1 MEQYNNYTVKQLTI
15 QQYSNTIEMISS
27 TIDQEIKQA
36 MLAKDQA
43 KLRGLRAIKA
53 ALLLAKTE
61 KGHAEEINE
70 EAEIKILQKL
80 VKQRKESAT
89 IYKEQ
94 GREDLYAVE
103 QEEIDV
109 ISQFLPKQLER
120 ADIEQIVAKIIAES
134 GATSIKEMGKVM
146 GLANKELA
154 GKADGKLIGEIVKAQ
169 LG

>member
-1 MEQYNNYTVKQLTI
+1 
-15 QQYSNTIEMISS
+15 MIST

-53 ALLLAKTE
+53 AFLLAKTE
-61 KGHAEEINE
+61 KGHTEELTE
-70 EAEIKILQKL
+70 DGEIKILQKL

-94 GREDLYAVE
+94 GREDLFTVE

-109 ISQFLPKQLER
+109 ISQFLPQQLDR
-120 ADIEQIVAKIIAES
+120 ADIEKVIARIIAET
-134 GATSIKEMGKVM
+134 GATSVKEMGKIM

-154 GKADGKLIGEIVKAQ
+154 GKADGKLIGEIVKTQ

>member
-1 MEQYNNYTVKQLTI
+1 
-15 QQYSNTIEMISS
+15 MIST

-61 KGHAEEINE
+61 KGHAEEIT
-70 EAEIKILQKL
+70 ADGEIKILQKL

-94 GREDLYAVE
+94 GRDDLFQVE

-109 ISQFLPKQLER
+109 ISKFLPQQLER
-120 ADIEQIVAKIIAES
+120 GEIEQIIAKIISET
-134 GATSIKEMGKVM
+134 GATSVKEMGKVM

-154 GKADGKLIGEIVKAQ
+154 GKADGKLIGEIVKIQ
-169 LG
+169 LGN

>member
-1 MEQYNNYTVKQLTI
+1 
-15 QQYSNTIEMISS
+15 MIST

-61 KGHAEEINE
+61 KGHAEEINAD
-70 EAEIKILQKL
+70 AEIKILQRL

-94 GREDLYAVE
+94 GREDLYNVE

-109 ISQFLPKQLER
+109 ISQFLPQQLDR
-120 ADIEQIVAKIIAES
+120 AAIEQIIAKIIAES
-134 GATSIKEMGKVM
+134 GATSVKEMGKIM

-169 LG
+169 LA